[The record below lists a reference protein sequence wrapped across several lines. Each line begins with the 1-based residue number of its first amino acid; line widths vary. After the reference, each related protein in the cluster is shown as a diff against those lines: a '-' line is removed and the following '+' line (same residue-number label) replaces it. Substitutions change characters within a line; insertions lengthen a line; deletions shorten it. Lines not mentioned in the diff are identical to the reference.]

1 MDHLIILALQ
11 RSTLTT
17 TDVLVAGVSD
27 EEINKI
33 THENVGRFY
42 DLDLFTDV
50 PKEQAGVA
58 SLRTLAT
65 DVDTSITTK
74 AEHRRRDEAASA
86 GSSFTVTIPR
96 GSSGAVEA
104 VSDPSDRGDELR

>member
-1 MDHLIILALQ
+1 M
-11 RSTLTT
+11 
-17 TDVLVAGVSD
+17 LVAGVSD

-33 THENVGRFY
+33 TYENVGCFY

-65 DVDTSITTK
+65 SITTK
-74 AEHRRRDEAASA
+74 AEYRRRYEAASA

-104 VSDPSDRGDELR
+104 VSDPPDRGDELR